1 MIRIEGGGE
10 RLCDGLTRRE
20 LLRFGGLGALGLWA
34 GAEALPARAE
44 GALSG
49 FGKAKS
55 VLFISLFGGPSHQD
69 IWDMKP
75 DAPAEVR
82 GEFKPIETNVS
93 GIQICEHL
101 PKLARMA
108 DRYSLVRSVTH
119 ADNGHG
125 SAMYANFTG
134 WPHPFPNT
142 NPIPGGDDYPAY
154 GAAISWLRPPA
165 I

>member
-1 MIRIEGGGE
+1 MIRIEGPGD

-20 LLRFGGLGALGLWA
+20 LLRFGGLGALGLAAGGGDALSA
-34 GAEALPARAE
+34 GAE
-44 GALSG
+44 GAPGAG

-82 GEFKPIETNVS
+82 GEFKPIKTNVP
-93 GIQICEHL
+93 GIEICEHL

-119 ADNGHG
+119 EDNG
-125 SAMYANFTG
+125 
-134 WPHPFPNT
+134 
-142 NPIPGGDDYPAY
+142 
-154 GAAISWLRPPA
+154 
-165 I
+165 